1 MSLATTTV
9 PQHAD
14 GVYIWVGPGDAATF
28 PSVKTDNYSRVL
40 LIEADELQQE
50 HLLQLQQTDA
60 KISVLLQA
68 VATED
73 GPAQLYR
80 YNLSQFNALQ
90 PATGLVQ
97 LYPGLKLQEQS
108 SVEAINFATLVRE
121 QQLAPQDC
129 HTLVLSVPAQ
139 ALALLQSLAE
149 QQLLTLFSQL
159 TVQTAAIELYQ
170 DAGTCQEL
178 ESWLLLQGY
187 LHAATD
193 NTDPDLVVMTFRRHA
208 LLDKIETLVIANA
221 QLTEQLTASKAEQQ
235 ALRQQL
241 EQQSQ
246 QFNVTAESQQAELAK
261 LAQANVALTNN
272 IEQIKTQHS
281 AELQALEAKLQQ
293 AEQALTAERQAA
305 DKDTTQLQ
313 QQIQLLED
321 KLQSAGSGNAEL
333 LLTTQSLTAQKTQA
347 EQANAELQQKLQQ
360 AELVATEA
368 QRIAAADAEQA
379 KQQIQALE
387 TTLKTTSSSN
397 TELIAKAES
406 LALLHAQAEQSML
419 ELQQKL
425 LQAEQLIIDERKS
438 AAAAN
443 AQLEEQLQVSEQQL
457 QAAKADSTGLV
468 AQVESLQSQKA
479 QADKTVTELQ
489 LQLQAAKENSTGLVA
504 KVESLQSQKV
514 QADKT
519 VTELQQQL
527 QVAKDNSAGLAAKVE
542 SLQSQKTQADKTA
555 TELQQQLQVAKDNSA
570 GLATTVE
577 SLQSQKAQTDKTS
590 TELQQ
595 QLDKHK
601 SDLAAV
607 AKHAATRLDKINQLE
622 KTNKQLQDT
631 NTQLNARQQ
640 LLENEM
646 LKAEAQIDLIKELI
660 LKE

>member
-9 PQHAD
+9 RQHAD

-40 LIEADELQQE
+40 LIEANELQQE

-90 PATGLVQ
+90 PATGLLQ

-139 ALALLQSLAE
+139 ALALLLSLAE

-208 LLDKIETLVIANA
+208 LLDKIETLVIANG

-235 ALRQQL
+235 VLRLQL

-246 QFNVTAESQQAELAK
+246 QFNDTAAVAQSQQAELAK
-261 LAQANVALTNN
+261 LAQTNVALTNN

-281 AELQALEAKLQQ
+281 AALQALEAKLQQ

-368 QRIAAADAEQA
+368 QRIAAAETEQIKQQVQLLEEQLQQATSTNAVFVANNESLTAQKTQAEQANAALQQKLQQAELFATEAQRIAAADAEQA
-379 KQQIQALE
+379 KHQIQALE
-387 TTLKTTSSSN
+387 ITLKTTSSSN
-397 TELIAKAES
+397 TELAAKAES

-438 AAAAN
+438 AVAAN
-443 AQLEEQLQVSEQQL
+443 AEFEKQL
-457 QAAKADSTGLV
+457 QACE
-468 AQVESLQSQKA
+468 QQM
-479 QADKTVTELQ
+479 QAV
-489 LQLQAAKENSTGLVA
+489 
-504 KVESLQSQKV
+504 
-514 QADKT
+514 
-519 VTELQQQL
+519 
-527 QVAKDNSAGLAAKVE
+527 KDNSAGLVAKVD
-542 SLQSQKTQADKTA
+542 SLQNQKVQMDKT
-555 TELQQQLQVAKDNSA
+555 VAD
-570 GLATTVE
+570 
-577 SLQSQKAQTDKTS
+577 
-590 TELQQ
+590 LQQ

-601 SDLAAV
+601 SDLTTV
-607 AKHAATRLDKINQLE
+607 TKHAATRLEKINQLE
-622 KTNKQLQDT
+622 STVRRQQEENQQLS
-631 NTQLNARQQ
+631 ARQQ
-640 LLENEM
+640 ALQQEM